1 MDSQT
6 ALLGNELLEGEKVR
20 LTTFSA
26 SDLPSIVEWQNDLS
40 KTLTVGKK
48 PVTSEEWL
56 KAQQEN
62 AKYVFGIRLKDDDTL
77 IGVCRIINV
86 MGQAHHGQAT
96 IAMGHPHYFSEQ
108 SYIADAICAM
118 LRYVFMDVNMN
129 RVYARIS
136 SAAEATIGAFE
147 DAGMQIEGRIRQAEY
162 QDNQYFDTV
171 VLGILKREWMEQ
183 EGY

>member
-6 ALLGNELLEGEKVR
+6 ILLGNELLESEKVR
-20 LTTFSA
+20 LTTLSP
-26 SDLPSIVEWQNDLS
+26 SDLPSIVGWQNDLS
-40 KTLTVGKK
+40 KTLTIGKK
-48 PVTSEEWL
+48 PVTPEEWL

-62 AKYVFGIRLKDDDTL
+62 ANYVFGIRLKDDDTL

-96 IAMGHPHYFSEQ
+96 VAMGHPHFSEQ
-108 SYIADAICAM
+108 SYMADAIRAM

-136 SAAEATIGAFE
+136 SAEEATIGAFE

-162 QDNQYFDTV
+162 QNNQYIDTV
-171 VLGILKREWMEQ
+171 VLGILKQEWMEQ